1 MEILLNELSLTGQ
14 FTDED
19 DFFNHFDSILEII
32 KLIEVLKFTI
42 AKEYM
47 FFDVAITSQYKLGDF
62 LRLRTDRARKMK
74 RFLAKLAQH
83 PPYWNELQ
91 KHNCNNNSYYF
102 NSKDVCATSLA
113 ESCER
118 DRYILSFRNKD
129 FLVRSISIQKNSENI
144 ELYNII
150 SKDDFLDNLLKL
162 LRIDAQIYCQE
173 KFKKSNLNFSK
184 LKDKDGFELLETQ
197 QQVDIFIETFREFS
211 EMSWDNI
218 ISSDGLQYK
227 KYNGTAFEGLNVYKF
242 RVTQK
247 YRCFGYREENEFF
260 VLKFEID
267 HKMSDN
273 G

>member
-19 DFFNHFDSILEII
+19 DFFNHFDSILKII

-74 RFLAKLAQH
+74 RFLAKLAQY

-150 SKDDFLDNLLKL
+150 SKDDFLDNLLKSS
-162 LRIDAQIYCQE
+162 IIEAKIYCQE
-173 KFKKSNLNFSK
+173 KFKNSNLDFSL
-184 LKDKDGFELLETQ
+184 LKNKDGFGLLETT
-197 QQVDIFIETFREFS
+197 QQVNEFIDAFIEFS
-211 EMSWDNI
+211 TMSWKNI

-227 KYNGTAFEGLNVYKF
+227 KYNGKEFKNQNIYKF
-242 RVTQK
+242 RITQK
-247 YRCFGYREENEFF
+247 YRCFGYREDNIFF